1 MALLPIVRSVLLA
14 GMILLPGIAHGQSAA
29 EHIALGDA
37 QQAAF
42 NPAAALVHYEAAI
55 AVAPENG
62 DALGKASKTAVDVGE
77 LSTDGEKRKSMFRL
91 GEQYARR
98 AVAASPN
105 DPEVHFHLARALG
118 LTALSLGVRDR
129 VRYATDIRARAL
141 QALKLDPEHPGALH
155 VLGVWNAEVMRL
167 SGVERF
173 FARKVLGG
181 QVFSQASWK
190 EAVAMMEK
198 AVAVD
203 PGRLTHKLDLGKI
216 YLDVGEKEKARAQF
230 EAVVRGPRTEV
241 HDPAYKA
248 EAEAALRKLK

>member
-1 MALLPIVRSVLLA
+1 MVLLQTVRTIVLA
-14 GMILLPGIAHGQSAA
+14 GLILLPGVALGQSVA
-29 EHIALGDA
+29 EHISLGD
-37 QQAAF
+37 QEQAAF

-55 AVAPENG
+55 ALAPDNG
-62 DALGKASKTAVDVGE
+62 EALGKASRTAVDVGE
-77 LSTDGEKRKSMFRL
+77 QTADAAKRNTMFRT

-98 AVAASPN
+98 AVEASPN

-118 LTALSLGVRDR
+118 RTALTLGVRDR
-129 VRYATDIRARAL
+129 VKYATDIRARAL
-141 QALKLDPEHPGALH
+141 QALKLDPDHPGALH
-155 VLGVWNAEVMRL
+155 VLGVWNAEIMRL

-181 QVFSQASWK
+181 QVFSEASWK
-190 EAVAMMEK
+190 EAIAMMER

-203 PGRLTHKLDLGKI
+203 PRRLTHRLDLAKI
-216 YLDVGEKEKARAQF
+216 YLDVGEKEKARAMF